1 MRITPQKLNNYNK
14 KQVPFGAIDVDFL
27 SRSSTL
33 SGVDKNIQLERELK
47 EKQKELAKYKG
58 AENVKQKKFDTYL
71 NTLYLSSFPKNCYKT
86 IFTCWKKEN
95 KQLEN
100 EIKKIDEELALA
112 KCKKTEYPK
121 LDKTV

>member
-1 MRITPQKLNNYNK
+1 MKVTPQNLKISNK

-47 EKQKELAKYKG
+47 EKQKELAIYNG
-58 AENVKQKKFDTYL
+58 AENPKKIDTYL
-71 NTLYLSSFPKNCYKT
+71 NTLYISSFPKNCYKT

-95 KQLEN
+95 KQLKN
-100 EIKKIDEELALA
+100 EIKKIDEELARA

-121 LDKTV
+121 LDKIL